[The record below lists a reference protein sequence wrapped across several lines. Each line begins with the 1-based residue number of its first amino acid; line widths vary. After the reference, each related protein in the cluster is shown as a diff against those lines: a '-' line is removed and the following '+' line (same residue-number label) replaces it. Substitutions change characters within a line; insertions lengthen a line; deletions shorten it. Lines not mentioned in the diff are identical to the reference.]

1 MDDITMMILKGKRC
15 CTCGKLLKEGAL
27 GPVDCKEC
35 SIGKVKKRL
44 RRNKKIYWDIPEEKE
59 AV

>member
-1 MDDITMMILKGKRC
+1 MMILKGKRC